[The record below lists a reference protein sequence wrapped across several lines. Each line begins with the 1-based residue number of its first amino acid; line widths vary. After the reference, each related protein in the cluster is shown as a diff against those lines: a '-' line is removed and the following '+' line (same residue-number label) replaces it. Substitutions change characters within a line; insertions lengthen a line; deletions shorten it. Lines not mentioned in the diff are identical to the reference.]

1 MKNILI
7 LSLIT
12 IFSQTIFAQSD
23 TVYNYL
29 DSYEQPVSRDLSVY
43 RSKVYKENTTDSDW
57 KIDIYDVSAL
67 VATGHTKDAQGLVRQ
82 GDYQYFDRKGNK
94 IKAGRYE
101 NNQMEGEWNEWFGDG
116 KLSSTYHYH
125 NGKKTGSNI
134 GWYEEG
140 NLSDSAMLDANGNGA
155 AFSYFKD
162 GKTRYRGNYKE
173 GLRNGLWEYFYE
185 FPAVG
190 KSMEVNFETDSVIT
204 RKCFTETG
212 TEQPG
217 GCIFE
222 KEATFPG
229 GDAAWKKYLIKK
241 LTNADFA
248 SYMRK
253 INKYQVIVK
262 FIVRKDGTV
271 ADVSVETPGPN
282 KKLDKIA
289 MSIIEDSP
297 AWEPAIQ
304 YNRKVNAYRRQP
316 ITFQVE

>member
-1 MKNILI
+1 MKKILI
-7 LSLIT
+7 SSLIT
-12 IFSQTIFAQSD
+12 IFSQTVLAKSD

-29 DSYEQPVSRDLSVY
+29 DNNEQTVSRNLSVY
-43 RSKVYKENTTDSDW
+43 RSKVYKENATDSIW
-57 KIDIYDVSAL
+57 RMDIYDASAL
-67 VATGHTKDAQGLVRQ
+67 MATGRTKDAQGLFRQ

-101 NNQMEGEWNEWFGDG
+101 NNQMEGEWNEWFGNG

-125 NGKKTGSNI
+125 NGKKIGSNI
-134 GWYEEG
+134 GWFEAG
-140 NLSDSAMLDANGNGA
+140 NVSDSAMLDPGGNGA
-155 AFSYFKD
+155 AIAYFKD
-162 GKTRYRGNYKE
+162 GKTRYRGNYKA
-173 GLRNGLWEYFYE
+173 GLKTGLWEYYYE
-185 FPAVG
+185 FPDKG
-190 KSMEVNFETDSVIT
+190 KSMEINFEADSVIT

-212 TEQPG
+212 EEQTG

-222 KEATFPG
+222 KEAAFPG
-229 GDAAWKKYLIKK
+229 GDAAWKKYLVKK
-241 LTNADFA
+241 LTSSDFA

-253 INKYQVIVK
+253 INKYQVIIK

-271 ADVSVETPGPN
+271 TDVSIETPGPN